1 MAANRLPVATAALTA
16 NGFSF
21 SFLFCFFGV
30 FFFVVAAVFFIVI
43 FHYLFIY
50 LALLVHFRY
59 IYACTAFLAPYRA
72 ARNILISKFSGFS
85 GLSFFF
91 FFSG

>member
-21 SFLFCFFGV
+21 FFYSV
-30 FFFVVAAVFFIVI
+30 FSVSFFVVAAVFFIVI

-59 IYACTAFLAPYRA
+59 IYACTAFLASYRA